1 MLDFKKPEVGDKC
14 WYDAALEKT
23 NSQGC
28 DCSFSN
34 TYLWRNY
41 YNIEIAKKK
50 DFVFKTYFRG
60 DKPSGYVLPFGGTDL
75 KWAVEEIFNDAKDR
89 GVKKPVIGLLTEDN
103 KNQLEKLFPNKFIF
117 EQSRDDAD
125 YIYLQEKLAE
135 LKGKKY
141 HGKRNHISRFKRD
154 YPNYLFKPLERENFS
169 DALMIAAKWC
179 DEKQNIN
186 GEEYGA
192 DYKAIED
199 AFLHYDDLK
208 LFGGIIYVD
217 DKAVAMT
224 VASKIRGD
232 ICDVH
237 FEKAVIEGC
246 YPVINQEFSKT
257 LTDYK
262 YLNREEDMGLEGLRK
277 SKLSY
282 KPEIILMK
290 YIATLVD

>member
-1 MLDFKKPEVGDKC
+1 MLNFKKPETQDKI
-14 WYDAALEKT
+14 WYENALEKT
-23 NSQGC
+23 NFQGC
-28 DCSFSN
+28 DCSFAN

-41 YNIEIAKKK
+41 YNIQIAKKN

-60 DKPSGYVLPFGGTDL
+60 DKPSGYTLPFGGSDL
-75 KWAVEEIFNDAKDR
+75 KWAIEELLQDAKDR
-89 GVKKPVIGLLTEDN
+89 DVKNPVIGLLTEEN
-103 KNQLEKLFPNKFIF
+103 KNLVEKLFPNRFRF
-117 EQSRDDAD
+117 DESRDDAD
-125 YIYLQEKLAE
+125 YIYLQEKLSV

-141 HGKRNHISRFKRD
+141 HGKRNHISRFKKD
-154 YPNYLFKPLERENFS
+154 YPDYVYKPLVRDNFS
-169 DALMIAAKWC
+169 DALMIAAQWC
-179 DEKQNIN
+179 NERQDID
-186 GEEYGA
+186 GDEYGA

-199 AFLHYDDLK
+199 AFLHYDELQ
-208 LFGGIIYVD
+208 LFGGIIYVE

-237 FEKAVIEGC
+237 FEKAIIEGC

-257 LTDYK
+257 LKDYK

-282 KPEIILMK
+282 RPEILLMK
-290 YIATLVD
+290 YTATLVD